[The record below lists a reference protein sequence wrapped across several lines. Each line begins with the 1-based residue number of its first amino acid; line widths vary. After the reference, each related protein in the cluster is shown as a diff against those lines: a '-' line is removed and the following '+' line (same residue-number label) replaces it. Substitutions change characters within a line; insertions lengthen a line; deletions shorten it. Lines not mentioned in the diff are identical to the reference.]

1 MKTTTRY
8 FTLPLTLT
16 LTLQLALTLT
26 LALTLSSCG
35 KKTKEGKVTR
45 EDVQSFVFASGILE
59 PESQYNLTAQN
70 DGYLVRLDIEEGDLV
85 AADQVLAVIDNPQNN
100 INAGSSQRLL
110 QLARENVADDAP
122 ALLQVEANMNA
133 AAEKVKQDEV
143 QVERFKRLFEA
154 NSVSKLEYENVQL
167 ALTNSRANY
176 QALKQ
181 QLAALRRAAEQQVV
195 IQQSQREVSSVLA
208 GNNSVKAILA
218 GKVYRRL
225 KQLGDFVRRGE
236 VIAVIGDARQLHA
249 RLSLDE
255 DNVAKVRL
263 GQDVVIRLNTHHDQ
277 PLKARISEIRPTF
290 DEATQSFFVEATFSD
305 SLPFRV
311 AGTQLEANIY
321 GEARKQVLVIP
332 RAFLGYQDIVRV
344 KRDEGEVKQPVQT
357 GFVSSEWVE
366 ILSGVQEGETIIT
379 DLVR

>member
-1 MKTTTRY
+1 M
-8 FTLPLTLT
+8 
-16 LTLQLALTLT
+16 
-26 LALTLSSCG
+26 
-35 KKTKEGKVTR
+35 
-45 EDVQSFVFASGILE
+45 E

-70 DGYLVRLDIEEGDLV
+70 DGYLTQLSIEEGDLV

-110 QLARENVADDAP
+110 QIARDNAADNAP
-122 ALLQVEANMNA
+122 ALLQVEANLAA

-143 QVERFKRLFEA
+143 QVERFQRLYAA
-154 NSVSKLEYENVQL
+154 NSVSKLEYENMQL

-181 QLAALRRAAEQQVV
+181 QLAALRRQAEQQVV
-195 IQQSQREVSSVLA
+195 VQQSQREVSGVLA
-208 GNNSVKAILA
+208 GNNTVRAILP

-236 VIAVIGDARQLHA
+236 VIAVIGDPQRMHA

-255 DNVAKVRL
+255 DNISKVHL
-263 GQDVVIRLNTHHDQ
+263 GQAVVVRLNTHHDQ
-277 PLKARISEIRPTF
+277 ALNARISEIRPTF
-290 DEATQSFFVEATFSD
+290 DELTQSFFVEAAFAD

-311 AGTQLEANIY
+311 AGTQLEANIFI
-321 GEARKQVLVIP
+321 EERQKVLVIP

-344 KRDEGEVKQPVQT
+344 KRDGDEVKQPVKT

-366 ILSGVQEGETIIT
+366 ILDGLQEGEPIIT
-379 DLVR
+379 DAR